1 MSFTHSWTFK
11 WQMDGCFIL
20 KSALN
25 TPLIKLIG
33 LSVAVGR
40 LFMYLV
46 SFSLHPCWISPQFSW
61 TITVHSPTES
71 QLYCVI
77 KVCGVGLVDLYS
89 WGSHDLEFSGSKPE
103 EQMIKHWWPPVT
115 VPDGWECVWADG
127 EGVGLLWMNL
137 GGWPTLCACTWV
149 GVSGSLLPQL

>member
-1 MSFTHSWTFK
+1 M
-11 WQMDGCFIL
+11 
-20 KSALN
+20 
-25 TPLIKLIG
+25 
-33 LSVAVGR
+33 
-40 LFMYLV
+40 
-46 SFSLHPCWISPQFSW
+46 
-61 TITVHSPTES
+61 HSPTES

-89 WGSHDLEFSGSKPE
+89 WGSHDLEYSGSKPE

-137 GGWPTLCACTWV
+137 NTLCVHMGGGERKSSSPTVTDLSRLSYSSYSPVNLWIRDHVWFGRFLARCLSWHDCFLKVACTCHTSIFLWMFAT
-149 GVSGSLLPQL
+149 VST